1 MTLASTAALV
11 AAAGNRQA
19 AVFAFNVITIEHAEG
34 IAEGAERTGAAVL
47 LQVSENT
54 VGFHGGRIAPLV
66 SACARVA
73 EASAVPIAVHLD
85 HFQDPGLLGEAIDTA
100 TTLGVS
106 SIMIDAAHLPYRDN
120 VERTRSFADAARRAG
135 LWVEAELGEIGGKGQ
150 AGKGQA
156 GKGQAGKS
164 QAGKSQATVSAH
176 TAGVRTDPAEAL
188 VFAEQTGVDGLA
200 VAVGNTHAMTTRYA
214 RLDVDLIRQLA
225 ARVPIPLVLHGS
237 SGVPDDQ
244 LRAAVAAGMRKI
256 NVGTALNVGYTAALR
271 QALSA
276 DTAGADPRP
285 YLSAGRR
292 AIADTVAA
300 LCADAAPQPV
310 GVGERDAR

>member
-11 AAAGNRQA
+11 AAAGSRQA

-34 IAEGAERTGAAVL
+34 IAEGAERTGDAVL
-47 LQVSENT
+47 LQISENT

-100 TTLGVS
+100 ATLGVS

-150 AGKGQA
+150 V
-156 GKGQAGKS
+156 
-164 QAGKSQATVSAH
+164 TVSAH

-188 VFAEQTGVDGLA
+188 AFAEQTGVDGLA
-200 VAVGNTHAMTTRYA
+200 VAVGNTHAMTTRDA
-214 RLDVDLIRQLA
+214 RLDIDLIRRLA

-237 SGVPDDQ
+237 SGVSDDQ

-276 DTAGADPRP
+276 DTAGADPRR

-292 AIADTVAA
+292 AVADTVAA

-310 GVGERDAR
+310 GVGERDAL

>member
-11 AAAGNRQA
+11 AAATSRQTA
-19 AVFAFNVITIEHAEG
+19 LFAFNVITIEHAEG
-34 IAEGAERTGAAVL
+34 IAEGAERTGDAVL

-54 VGFHGGRIAPLV
+54 VAFHGGRIAPLV

-100 TTLGVS
+100 TRLGVS
-106 SIMIDAAHLPYRDN
+106 SVMIDAAHLPYRDN
-120 VERTRSFADAARRAG
+120 VERTRSFVRSAHQAG
-135 LWVEAELGEIGGKGQ
+135 LWVEAELGAIGGKEPGAQ
-150 AGKGQA
+150 SG
-156 GKGQAGKS
+156 
-164 QAGKSQATVSAH
+164 TVSAH
-176 TAGVRTDPAEAL
+176 TAGVRTDPAEAA

-200 VAVGNTHAMTTRYA
+200 VAVGNSHAMTTRDT
-214 RLDVDLIRQLA
+214 RLDIDLIRQLA
-225 ARVPIPLVLHGS
+225 AHVPIPLVLHGS
-237 SGVPDDQ
+237 SGVSDDQ

-276 DTAGADPRP
+276 DTSGVDPRP
-285 YLSAGRR
+285 YLSAGRQ
-292 AIADTVAA
+292 AVADTVAA
-300 LCADAAPQPV
+300 LCANTAPQLL
-310 GVGERDAR
+310 GAGERDAR